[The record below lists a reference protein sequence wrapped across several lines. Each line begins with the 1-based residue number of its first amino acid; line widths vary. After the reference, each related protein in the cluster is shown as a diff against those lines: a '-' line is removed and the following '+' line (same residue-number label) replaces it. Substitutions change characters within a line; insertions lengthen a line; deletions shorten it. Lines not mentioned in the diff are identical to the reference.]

1 MLSGETMR
9 LVSDR
14 FDLVVL
20 GGGSAARDAAN
31 MAARDYDARVVLV
44 ERERWG
50 GSCPNVACSPTKAYL
65 VAAELAH
72 DINSRAPVLGIE
84 TGPARVDL
92 ARVRE
97 WKESLKLT
105 QEQWVRDIESA
116 GATTIAGQATFTGPH
131 TLRVGERELE
141 ADRILV
147 ATGSRTAV
155 PPVEG
160 IDEID
165 WLDHVSALELTEV
178 PRSLLVVGGGAV
190 GLEFGQTFARFG
202 AQVRIADAAER
213 IAPLADADSSA
224 TLAAALEAEGI
235 ELATNVFVQR
245 LRQDG
250 DEVVATIA
258 PRDGSEPYERRAQR
272 VLLASGR
279 VPNVEELDLEAA
291 GVEATRSGITVD
303 EHLRTS
309 APGIW
314 AAGDVTAVAQFT
326 PIAQYQA
333 RVAVADMFGEDAP
346 AADYSV
352 LPTAIFTDP
361 ELGSVGLTEEQAREQ
376 GHDVEVARNERV
388 KRFQFIGAEHGL
400 FKIVFDRGSRRVLGL
415 HVVSRSASEI
425 VQGFSLGLRLGA
437 TVDDLATMHH
447 VFPTFGEGVKAAA
460 ERAVPDMADLVDS
473 AFMD

>member
-1 MLSGETMR
+1 MR
-9 LVSDR
+9 LVIDR

-20 GGGSAARDAAN
+20 GGGSAARDAAM
-31 MAARDYDARVVLV
+31 MAMRDYDARVALV

-72 DINSRAPVLGIE
+72 DVNRRAPVLGIE

-97 WKESLKLT
+97 WKESLKRT
-105 QEQWVRDIESA
+105 QEEWVRDLESSGLTA
-116 GATTIAGQATFTGPH
+116 ITGQATFTGPR
-131 TLRVGERELE
+131 TLRVGDRELD

-165 WLDHVSALELTEV
+165 WLDHISALDLTEV
-178 PRSLLVVGGGAV
+178 PRSLLIVGCGAV
-190 GLEFGQTFARFG
+190 GLEFGQMFSRFG
-202 AQVRIADAAER
+202 AQVRLVDAADR
-213 IAPLADADSSA
+213 LAPLADADASA
-224 TLAAALEAEGI
+224 TLAAALQAEGM
-235 ELATNVFVQR
+235 ELTANVFVQR
-245 LRQDG
+245 VRQDG

-258 PRDGSEPYERRAQR
+258 PRDGSAAYERRAQR
-272 VLLASGR
+272 LLLASGR

-291 GVEATRSGITVD
+291 GVATTRSGITVD

-309 APGIW
+309 VAGIW

-333 RVAVADMFGEDAP
+333 RVAVADMFGEDTP
-346 AADYSV
+346 GADYSV
-352 LPTAIFTDP
+352 LPTSIFTDP
-361 ELGSVGLTEEQAREQ
+361 ELAGVGLTEEQAREQ
-376 GHDVEVARNERV
+376 DHDVGVVRNERV
-388 KRFQFIGAEHGL
+388 KRFQFVGEEHGL
-400 FKIVFDRGSRRVLGL
+400 FKIVFDRGDRKVLGL

-437 TVDDLATMHH
+437 TVDDLAHMHH

-460 ERAVPDMADLVDS
+460 ERAVPSMADLVDS